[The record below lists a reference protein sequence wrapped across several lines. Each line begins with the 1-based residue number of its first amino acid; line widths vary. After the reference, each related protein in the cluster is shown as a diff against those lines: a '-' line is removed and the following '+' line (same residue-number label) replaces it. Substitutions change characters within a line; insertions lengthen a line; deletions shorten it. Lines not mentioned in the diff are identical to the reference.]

1 MRQNCVAAGLNSS
14 DAKLST
20 NIFTLVFCVY
30 LWRVQC
36 VMALTD
42 AEGEVILHSP

>member
-1 MRQNCVAAGLNSS
+1 MRQNCIAAGLNSF

-20 NIFTLVFCVY
+20 NIFTFVFCVY

-36 VMALTD
+36 VMTLNN